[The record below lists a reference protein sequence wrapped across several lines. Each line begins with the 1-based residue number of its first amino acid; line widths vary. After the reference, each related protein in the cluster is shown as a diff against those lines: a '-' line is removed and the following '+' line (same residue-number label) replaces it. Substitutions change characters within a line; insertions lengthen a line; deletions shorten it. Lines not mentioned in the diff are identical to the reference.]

1 MLICKQEYSEIIM
14 EKERLRILNILVD
27 NITKQE
33 LLEQFTEGVL
43 ITPNVDH
50 LMKLQRDKEFY
61 QIYQK
66 ADYVTVD
73 SQIVKMAMKFLG
85 TPVKE
90 VITGSGFLPSF
101 YTYHKDNPDMRIFL
115 LGAAPGVADIAM
127 QKINEKVGRDI
138 VVGAYSPSFGF
149 EKNEEECQKIINM
162 LNNSPANVLV
172 VGVGAPKQE
181 KWIYKYKQKLENIKI
196 YLAIGATIDFEAE
209 KVKRAPV
216 IMQKLAI
223 EWLYRLVKEPRRL
236 WRRYIVEDMPFFAL
250 ILKQKRGKYVN
261 PFNVS

>member
-1 MLICKQEYSEIIM
+1 M
-14 EKERLRILNILVD
+14 EKERLNILNIQVD

-33 LLEQFTEGVL
+33 LLEQFAEGVL

-101 YTYHKDNPDMRIFL
+101 YTYHKDNPNIRIFL
-115 LGAAPGVADIAM
+115 LGAAPGVADTAM
-127 QKINEKVGRDI
+127 QKINHKVGREI

-149 EKNEEECQKIINM
+149 ENNEEECQKIIDI
-162 LNNSPANVLV
+162 LNHSTANVLV

-181 KWIYKYKQKLENIKI
+181 KWIYKYKDKLHQIKI

-216 IMQKLAI
+216 FMQKLAI

-236 WRRYIVEDMPFFAL
+236 WRRYIIEDMPFFAL

>member
-1 MLICKQEYSEIIM
+1 M
-14 EKERLRILNILVD
+14 EKERLNILNIQVD
-27 NITKQE
+27 NITKRE
-33 LLEQFTEGVL
+33 LLENFTEGVL

-50 LMKLQRDKEFY
+50 LMKLQHDREFY
-61 QIYQK
+61 EIYNK

-73 SQIVKMAMKFLG
+73 SQIVKKAMQFLG
-85 TPVKE
+85 SPVKE

-101 YTYHKDNPDMRIFL
+101 YMYHKNNPDVKIYLF
-115 LGAAPGVADIAM
+115 GAAPGIADIAM
-127 QKINEKVGRDI
+127 QKINEKVGREI

-149 EKNEEECQKIINM
+149 EKNEDECERIVDM
-162 LNNSPANVLV
+162 LNKSDANVLV

-181 KWIYKYKQKLENIKI
+181 KWIYKYKDKLKNIKI

-223 EWLYRLVKEPRRL
+223 EWLYRLVKEPKRL
-236 WRRYIVEDMPFFAL
+236 WRRYIIEDMPFFAL
-250 ILKQKRGKYVN
+250 IIKQKRGKYQN
-261 PFNVS
+261 PFA